1 MNIKIQSISDVITNS
16 STEAFIVINYR
27 DLQTIKDLVNAILK
41 INTDFNFDDLFD
53 AKFIVTE
60 YALENILYDWDS
72 YESFFKEVSKPDS
85 IEELN
90 KLIDTLSEKD
100 LNDLAES
107 FDNSQWDS
115 CIRFF
120 SNIEVKAKKTGNA
133 VHEAAALAIS
143 NISYIFD
150 VDYCYE

>member
-16 STEAFIVINYR
+16 STEAFIVINHR

-53 AKFIVTE
+53 ARFMIDD
-60 YALENILYDWDS
+60 YALENILDDWDS
-72 YESFFKEVSKPDS
+72 YADFFGEVSKPDS
-85 IEELN
+85 MEELD
-90 KLIDTLSEKD
+90 KLINALPEKD
-100 LNDLAES
+100 LDDLAES
-107 FDNSQWDS
+107 FNDSQWDS
-115 CIRFF
+115 YIRFF
-120 SNIEVKAKKTGNA
+120 SGIEVKAKKTGNT

-150 VDYCYE
+150 VDYCCG

>member
-53 AKFIVTE
+53 ARFMIDC
-60 YALENILYDWDS
+60 YSLENILDDWDS
-72 YESFFKEVSKPDS
+72 YADFFGEVSKPNS
-85 IEELN
+85 TEELN

-100 LNDLAES
+100 LIDLSESYNDS
-107 FDNSQWDS
+107 NWDS
-115 CIRFF
+115 CTKFF
-120 SNIEVKAKKTGNA
+120 SSIEVKAKKTGNA

-150 VDYCYE
+150 VDYCYG